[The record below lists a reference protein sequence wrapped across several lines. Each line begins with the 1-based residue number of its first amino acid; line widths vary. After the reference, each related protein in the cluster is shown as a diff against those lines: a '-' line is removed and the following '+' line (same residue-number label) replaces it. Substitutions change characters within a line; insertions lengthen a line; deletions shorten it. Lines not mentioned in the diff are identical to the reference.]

1 MNVIIHSLAGTL
13 FQDEAQ
19 ALTIKTTTGEIT
31 VLNHHRPLVTM
42 LAHGEARLKR
52 VSGEI
57 VRVSVE
63 SGFLEVSEKGDVRV
77 LVD

>member
-13 FQDEAQ
+13 FQDEAE

-31 VLNHHRPLVTM
+31 VLDHHRPLVTV
-42 LAHGEARLKR
+42 LARGEARITRK
-52 VSGEI
+52 SGEI
-57 VRVSVE
+57 VRVPVE
-63 SGFLEVSEKGDVRV
+63 SGFLEVGKNSAIRA